1 MLLNYDF
8 LEFENGKT
16 ENRTRDYS
24 LTKDIDKELEA
35 KRLAKSTRPKVK
47 IKEGL
52 SLRATLD
59 AFGEELSRLKRE
71 QNKETIKGSTIEAT
85 SLNSI
90 VNKIK
95 SGLPFGTI
103 SAFRPFKDAFIKDF
117 TEKER
122 ELLIEAYKS
131 GYKASQLD
139 KVAKNWND
147 DPNPIDASYLA
158 DAFLREYRT
167 IALKLSTALG
177 KSFVSKFLNPKSE
190 ATMKDFMSSKEFVGR
205 YRYTQK
211 DNMERTQQLKKLLD
225 SKRDFIGY
233 IQVIGYWKDNLEDA
247 LIPDNK
253 FLNPKSEATMKD
265 FMSSKE
271 FVGRYRYTQ
280 KDNME
285 RTQQL
290 KKLLDSKRDFIGYIQ
305 VIGYWKDNLEDAL
318 LPDKETSF
326 FVFANEPSSTFD
338 LASYLLLLARLFNQ
352 AAICYCDNA
361 KTDKVEL
368 VSALPNDFGDVWA
381 KFTDITFTAPLTQSI
396 TRLHNKVYTFFE
408 RNPEKDNYGI
418 AFKDIVKTQIKATYM
433 PYNIE
438 GFNIPCK
445 AYIERHIKTT
455 IYSSLGV
462 ERNYPGR
469 TFDMDKIQQYEQQ
482 AIKRLDLQRCSKS
495 KSFKASYNHNI
506 KVNNL
511 VKALRQGKKVSKTL
525 IAKVLANTIDTDA
538 GYCFISPTDLATQLN
553 NISPRLSKSIVTA
566 IEQAEGVR
574 LTYALIDKITYNSL
588 HNILSFIFDIDNPL
602 NDQDLEEF
610 VIEVPREAL
619 KNVKLP
625 QIKNVLT
632 TQIFEG
638 AYHFKS

>member
-8 LEFENGKT
+8 LEFVDEPQRN
-16 ENRTRDYS
+16 NS
-24 LTKDIDKELEA
+24 LTASIDKA
-35 KRLAKSTRPKVK
+35 LADRKLARQNKPSVRVLGKAMP
-47 IKEGL
+47 L
-52 SLRATLD
+52 SKFLD
-59 AFGEELSRLKRE
+59 AVGDEISRLKYDMSH
-71 QNKETIKGSTIEAT
+71 KTIKGSTIE
-85 SLNSI
+85 SSNLISI
-90 VNKIK
+90 YKKIA

-103 SAFRPFKDAFIKDF
+103 SAFRPFKDAFYKDF

-122 ELLIEAYKS
+122 ELLIEAYKG
-131 GYKASQLD
+131 GYKVSQLD

-190 ATMKDFMSSKEFVGR
+190 TTMRDFMSSDKFVKK

-211 DNMERTQQLKKLLD
+211 DNMKRTRQLKSLLD
-225 SKRDFIGY
+225 SKRDFLGY

-247 LIPDNK
+247 LIPD
-253 FLNPKSEATMKD
+253 
-265 FMSSKE
+265 
-271 FVGRYRYTQ
+271 
-280 KDNME
+280 
-285 RTQQL
+285 
-290 KKLLDSKRDFIGYIQ
+290 
-305 VIGYWKDNLEDAL
+305 
-318 LPDKETSF
+318 KETSF
-326 FVFANEPSSTFD
+326 FVFVNEPSSTFD

-368 VSALPNDFGDVWA
+368 VSTLPSEFGEVWA
-381 KFTDITFTAPLTQSI
+381 KFTDITFTIPLTQSL

-408 RNPEKDNYGI
+408 KKNMENYGVSFEELSTTKLK
-418 AFKDIVKTQIKATYM
+418 AMGMPKD
-433 PYNIE
+433 IE

-455 IYSSLGV
+455 IYSSLGA

-469 TFDMDKIQQYEQQ
+469 TFDMDKIQQYELQ

-511 VKALRQGKKVSKTL
+511 VKALRQGKKVSRTL

-538 GYCFISPTDLATQLN
+538 GYCFISDLATQLG

-574 LTYALIDKITYNSL
+574 LTYALIDKVIYNSL

-602 NDQDLEEF
+602 SDQDLQEL
-610 VIEVPREAL
+610 VVEVPREAL

-632 TQIFEG
+632 AQIFDG

>member
-8 LEFENGKT
+8 LEFVDEPQKRNT
-16 ENRTRDYS
+16 S
-24 LTKDIDKELEA
+24 LTSAIDKA
-35 KRLAKSTRPKVK
+35 LADRKLARQNKPRVR
-47 IKEGL
+47 IKDNL

-71 QNKETIKGSTIEAT
+71 QNTKTIKGSTIESAN
-85 SLNSI
+85 LNSI

-190 ATMKDFMSSKEFVGR
+190 TTMKDLMSSKEFVER

-211 DNMERTQQLKKLLD
+211 DNMERTQQLKRLLD

-233 IQVIGYWKDNLEDA
+233 IQVIGYWKDNLGDD
-247 LIPDNK
+247 LI
-253 FLNPKSEATMKD
+253 
-265 FMSSKE
+265 
-271 FVGRYRYTQ
+271 
-280 KDNME
+280 
-285 RTQQL
+285 
-290 KKLLDSKRDFIGYIQ
+290 
-305 VIGYWKDNLEDAL
+305 
-318 LPDKETSF
+318 PDKETSF
-326 FVFANEPSSTFD
+326 FVFVNEPSSTFY
-338 LASYLLLLARLFNQ
+338 LRNHLLLWARQFNQ
-352 AAICYCDNA
+352 AAICYCQNSVYNNKDRYY
-361 KTDKVEL
+361 VEL
-368 VSALPNDFGDVWA
+368 VSAEPKRFGKVDA
-381 KFTDITFTAPLTQSI
+381 KFTDITFSI
-396 TRLHNKVYTFFE
+396 PKELPHSLTRLQNKVYTFFE
-408 RNPEKDNYGI
+408 KNPEKDNYGI

-433 PYNIE
+433 PHNIGNLTDTFE
-438 GFNIPCK
+438 NEIKGFIKRTQSRVRAYGYPKTFNIDE
-445 AYIERHIKTT
+445 IE
-455 IYSSLGV
+455 
-462 ERNYPGR
+462 NW
-469 TFDMDKIQQYEQQ
+469 EQQ
-482 AIKRLDLQRCSKS
+482 AIKTREQRKCAMS

-511 VKALRQGKKVSKTL
+511 VKAMRQGKKVSRTL
-525 IAKVLANTIDTDA
+525 IANTIDTDA
-538 GYCFISPTDLATQLN
+538 GYCFISPTDLATQLD

-574 LTYALIDKITYNSL
+574 LSYALIDKIAYNSL

-602 NDQDLEEF
+602 SDQALNQL
-610 VIEVPREAL
+610 VVEVPREAL

-632 TQIFEG
+632 SQIFDG
-638 AYHFKS
+638 AYQFKN

>member
-8 LEFENGKT
+8 LEFVDEPQKRNT
-16 ENRTRDYS
+16 S
-24 LTKDIDKELEA
+24 LTSAIDKA
-35 KRLAKSTRPKVK
+35 LADKKLARQNKPRVR
-47 IKEGL
+47 IKDNL

-71 QNKETIKGSTIEAT
+71 QNTKTIKGSTIESAN
-85 SLNSI
+85 LNSI

-131 GYKASQLD
+131 GYSR
-139 KVAKNWND
+139 
-147 DPNPIDASYLA
+147 A
-158 DAFLREYRT
+158 DADKIAKLWQDKSAKVDWHKPIKAKDFFKGNTNIYRT
-167 IALKLSTALG
+167 LRNLFGQKFMDRYTALN
-177 KSFVSKFLNPKSE
+177 SK
-190 ATMKDFMSSKEFVGR
+190 ATMKDFMSSDKFVKK

-211 DNMERTQQLKKLLD
+211 DNMKRTRQLKSLLD
-225 SKRDFIGY
+225 SKRHFLGY
-233 IQVIGYWKDNLEDA
+233 IQVIGYWKDNLEDD
-247 LIPDNK
+247 LI
-253 FLNPKSEATMKD
+253 
-265 FMSSKE
+265 
-271 FVGRYRYTQ
+271 
-280 KDNME
+280 
-285 RTQQL
+285 
-290 KKLLDSKRDFIGYIQ
+290 
-305 VIGYWKDNLEDAL
+305 
-318 LPDKETSF
+318 PDKETSF

-381 KFTDITFTAPLTQSI
+381 KFTDITFTIPLTQSL

-408 RNPEKDNYGI
+408 KKNMENYGVSFEELSTTKLK
-418 AFKDIVKTQIKATYM
+418 AMGMPKD
-433 PYNIE
+433 IE

-445 AYIERHIKTT
+445 AYIEHHIKTS
-455 IYSSLGV
+455 IHSSLGV

-469 TFDMDKIQQYEQQ
+469 TFDMDKIQQYELQ

-506 KVNNL
+506 QVNNL
-511 VKALRQGKKVSKTL
+511 VKALRQGKKVSRTL
-525 IAKVLANTIDTDA
+525 IAKVLANTTDTDA
-538 GYCFISPTDLATQLN
+538 GYCFISPTDLATQLG
-553 NISPRLSKSIVTA
+553 NISPRVSKSIVTA

-574 LTYALIDKITYNSL
+574 LTYALIDKVIYNSL
-588 HNILSFIFDIDNPL
+588 HNTLSFIFDIDNPL
-602 NDQDLEEF
+602 NDQAFEEL

-632 TQIFEG
+632 AQIFEG
-638 AYHFKS
+638 TYHFRGNDFKFKS

>member
-8 LEFENGKT
+8 LEFVDEPRRNT
-16 ENRTRDYS
+16 S
-24 LTKDIDKELEA
+24 LTASIDKA
-35 KRLAKSTRPKVK
+35 LADKKLARQNKPSVRVLGKAMP
-47 IKEGL
+47 L
-52 SLRATLD
+52 SKFLD
-59 AFGEELSRLKRE
+59 AVGDEISRLKYDMSH
-71 QNKETIKGSTIEAT
+71 KTIKGSTIESAN
-85 SLNSI
+85 LNSI

-190 ATMKDFMSSKEFVGR
+190 TTMKDLMSSKEFVER

-211 DNMERTQQLKKLLD
+211 DNMERTQQLKSLLD

-247 LIPDNK
+247 LIPD
-253 FLNPKSEATMKD
+253 
-265 FMSSKE
+265 
-271 FVGRYRYTQ
+271 
-280 KDNME
+280 
-285 RTQQL
+285 
-290 KKLLDSKRDFIGYIQ
+290 
-305 VIGYWKDNLEDAL
+305 
-318 LPDKETSF
+318 KETSF
-326 FVFANEPSSTFD
+326 FVFVNEPSSTFY
-338 LASYLLLLARLFNQ
+338 LRNHLLLWARQFNQ
-352 AAICYCDNA
+352 AAICYCQNSVYNNKDRYY
-361 KTDKVEL
+361 VEL
-368 VSALPNDFGDVWA
+368 VNATPKRFGKVEA
-381 KFTDITFTAPLTQSI
+381 KFTDITFSVPLTQSL

-408 RNPEKDNYGI
+408 KNPEKDNYGI

-433 PYNIE
+433 PHNIGNLTDTFE
-438 GFNIPCK
+438 NEIKGFIK
-445 AYIERHIKTT
+445 RTQSRLRAYGYPKSFNVDEIE
-455 IYSSLGV
+455 
-462 ERNYPGR
+462 NW
-469 TFDMDKIQQYEQQ
+469 EQQ
-482 AIKRLDLQRCSKS
+482 AIKTREQRKCAMS
-495 KSFKASYNHNI
+495 KSFRQSYNHNI

-511 VKALRQGKKVSKTL
+511 VKAMRQGKKVSRTL

-538 GYCFISPTDLATQLN
+538 GYCFISDLATQLDS
-553 NISPRLSKSIVTA
+553 ISPRLSKSIVTA
-566 IEQAEGVR
+566 IEQAQGIR
-574 LTYALIDKITYNSL
+574 LNYALIDKITYNSL

-602 NDQDLEEF
+602 SDQAFEEL

-619 KNVKLP
+619 KNVKLS
-625 QIKNVLT
+625 QIKNELT
-632 TQIFEG
+632 SQIFEG
-638 AYHFKS
+638 AYQFRGNDFKFKG